1 MTLGYLKHKFDN
13 NVSKHILKIKEEKNV
28 NDKHIKSNYV
38 VLQRA
43 TPFSKEFFC
52 SAGKIENPS
61 LLSFMTLRE
70 EKNSLNIFSNP
81 CDPFAVKGNI

>member
-13 NVSKHILKIKEEKNV
+13 KVSKYILKIKEKNI

-43 TPFSKEFFC
+43 AAFSKEFFC
-52 SAGKIENPS
+52 SARKIENPS
-61 LLSFMTLRE
+61 LLSFMTLIE
-70 EKNSLNIFSNP
+70 EKNS
-81 CDPFAVKGNI
+81 